1 MSSPAPVVVSR
12 SELERFAAGLL
23 RAGGASAEDARLVAE
38 SLLDAN
44 LKGHESHGVIR
55 IPDYV
60 EQLRLGELVSGV
72 DIAVMSE
79 TPAILAGDA
88 GYGFGQ
94 VQCRKLIDRLE
105 PKARA
110 LGVACGTLKR
120 CGHVGR
126 LGEWVER
133 AAERGLA
140 GFITVNDN
148 GVLKCV
154 APPGGIGAKISTNP
168 MGLAVPTDG
177 DPLMLD
183 ISTSAV
189 ANGKVKVALMSGKQC
204 PPGWLLDAEGN
215 PTTDP
220 ATRFSKPEGTLL
232 PFGGEQ
238 SYKGFGLGLLL
249 DCLAGG
255 LTGGY
260 CPPAPEGVP
269 VTNNVV
275 MVLWDPTLFAG
286 KEHFVTE
293 ASKVIES
300 VRSTPRRPG
309 VDSIRLP
316 GDRGHN
322 LHDER
327 TRNGVPIDGGTW
339 KALGT
344 LAEKLNVSVPPTK
357 S

>member
-1 MSSPAPVVVSR
+1 MNALPPVVVPR
-12 SELERFAAGLL
+12 VELERFAAELL
-23 RAGGASAEDARLVAE
+23 VAGGSTAADAALVAE

-44 LKGHESHGVIR
+44 LRGHESHGVIR

-60 EQLRLGELVSGV
+60 EQLRLGELVSGAEL
-72 DIAVMSE
+72 AVISE

-88 GYGFGQ
+88 CYGFGQ

-133 AAERGLA
+133 AAARGLA
-140 GFITVNDN
+140 GFVTVNDN

-154 APPGGIGAKISTNP
+154 APLGGIGAKISTNP
-168 MGLAVPTDG
+168 MGLAVPTGG
-177 DPLMLD
+177 DPLTLD

-189 ANGKVKVALMSGKQC
+189 ANGKVKVALMSGRQC
-204 PPGWLLDAEGN
+204 PPGWLLDSEGN

-220 ATRFSKPEGTLL
+220 ATRFTEPAGTLL
-232 PFGGEQ
+232 PFGGDQ
-238 SYKGFGLGLLL
+238 AYKGFGLGLLL

-275 MVLWDPTLFAG
+275 LVLWDPTLFAG
-286 KEHFVTE
+286 MEHFEGE
-293 ASKVIES
+293 ATKLIDS
-300 VRSTPRRPG
+300 VRNTPRRPG
-309 VDSIRLP
+309 VDAIRLP
-316 GDRGHN
+316 GDRGHR
-322 LHDER
+322 LHAER
-327 TRNGVPIDGGTW
+327 SERGVPIDAGSWG
-339 KALGT
+339 ALSD
-344 LAEKLNVSVPPTK
+344 LARKLEVTTPAPI
-357 S
+357 